1 MKTLT
6 ANAGRIIFGL
16 MFLAFGSFHF
26 TSAEMMA
33 GWMPGWLPIPV
44 VFVYISGLGIIA
56 GGVSIITKVYT
67 KLATQL
73 LALVLLFII
82 LLLHI
87 PVASGGDQA
96 AMGLLLR
103 DAGLLGAALYMSSH
117 FKK

>member
-6 ANAGRIIFGL
+6 SNAGRIIFGL

-33 GWMPGWLPIPV
+33 GWMPDWLPVPLA
-44 VFVYISGLGIIA
+44 FVYVSGLGIIA
-56 GGVSIITKVYT
+56 GGVSIIIKVYT

-73 LALVLLFII
+73 LALVLLLII
-82 LLLHI
+82 LMLHVPAI
-87 PVASGGDQA
+87 AGGDQM
-96 AMGLLLR
+96 AMSILLR
-103 DAGLLGAALYMSSH
+103 DAGLIGAALYMSSH

>member
-6 ANAGRIIFGL
+6 SNAGRIIFGL
-16 MFLAFGSFHF
+16 IFLAFGTFHF

-33 GWMPGWLPIPV
+33 EWMPAWLPVPL
-44 VFVYISGLGIIA
+44 VFVYLSGLGIFA
-56 GGVSIITKVYT
+56 GGLSIIIKVYT

-73 LALVLLFII
+73 LALVLLLII
-82 LLLHI
+82 LTMHI
-87 PVASGGDQA
+87 PAAAGGDQT
-96 AMGLLLR
+96 AMSMMLK

>member
-6 ANAGRIIFGL
+6 SNAGRIIFGL
-16 MFLAFGSFHF
+16 IFLAFGSFHF

-33 GWMPGWLPIPV
+33 EWMPAWLPLPF
-44 VFVYISGLGIIA
+44 VFVYISGLGIFA
-56 GGVSIITKVYT
+56 GGLSIIIKVYT

-73 LALVLLFII
+73 LALVLLLII
-82 LLLHI
+82 LMLHV
-87 PVASGGDQA
+87 PAAAGGDQA